1 MEHRQGAQVR
11 SIELDPVGA
20 YVAAGRYRTIPI
32 VYRSI
37 SDHAFRCHA
46 RATTSMP
53 GDTCDVAASLVVP
66 TMTDQYG
73 AAMVRTWPRYSNVVD
88 RDRARRA
95 GKRARTCEQ
104 DCMANREALLLRLR
118 CYALATV
125 PGGGRQVQ
133 AREWAPARTEPTKAL
148 GLIRKQALELTAGK
162 VA

>member
-1 MEHRQGAQVR
+1 
-11 SIELDPVGA
+11 
-20 YVAAGRYRTIPI
+20 
-32 VYRSI
+32 
-37 SDHAFRCHA
+37 
-46 RATTSMP
+46 MP

-104 DCMANREALLLRLR
+104 DCVANREALLLRLR
-118 CYALATV
+118 CCALATV

-148 GLIRKQALELTAGK
+148 VECGVALTADIMGLFAPSPW
-162 VA
+162 VLLPVGLAGIPARWRGAHGMVG